1 MAFAESFLHRLGR
14 ILMRRRREGA
24 VEWDEFTQSEIL
36 NYEAYSSVLAQYIW
50 FDWGQELMGKY
61 LAWKVRRKHARYV
74 ENMRRGA
81 ILRANGF
88 IPPTNNRKAV

>member
-1 MAFAESFLHRLGR
+1 
-14 ILMRRRREGA
+14 MRRRREGG
-24 VEWDEFTQSEIL
+24 VEWDEFTPSEIL
-36 NYEAYSSVLAQYIW
+36 NYEAYSSLPAQYIW
-50 FDWGQELMGKY
+50 FDWGQKLMGMY

-74 ENMRRGA
+74 KNMRRGA